1 MNKVKSPFVKVLRK
15 AGFSTK
21 EAMNITL
28 DAQFNYSQQREVGL
42 SHFSELAA
50 HKAVSS
56 MFQWDATN
64 QGHSYWAN
72 LEDVLY
78 QRKGAVEIISL

>member
-28 DAQFNYSQQREVGL
+28 DAQFNYHQQHNYIFDRTL
-42 SHFSELAA
+42 FNRM
-50 HKAVSS
+50 AVS
-56 MFQWDATN
+56 
-64 QGHSYWAN
+64 
-72 LEDVLY
+72 
-78 QRKGAVEIISL
+78 GAVAAMFDWSCTDEGHTYWDSIWAKLGYKFY